1 MRLRS
6 SRTRFRRL
14 RRNEPMA
21 PERIALLSLLPY
33 SVGRPVVAELVEGE
47 EEEER
52 PVAAELVE
60 EEEEEER
67 PVAAELVEEE
77 EEDDDKEDEEDD
89 DKEEEEELARAAAE
103 LTRLGERSGLDRRG
117 GLASRIEHGSSKP
130 SSTLKLVLPVLGT

>member
-1 MRLRS
+1 M
-6 SRTRFRRL
+6 
-14 RRNEPMA
+14 
-21 PERIALLSLLPY
+21 
-33 SVGRPVVAELVEGE
+33 EGE

-67 PVAAELVEEE
+67 PVAAELMEEE

-89 DKEEEEELARAAAE
+89 DKEEEELARAAAE